1 MNAPDY
7 DDPAL
12 EMRWC
17 ADRRDEVGRY
27 LAAEGVDHG
36 QIGEWPAWHV
46 APCVSVWAVESRLK
60 PGWVGWWVVCGDLPT
75 DYVSAGEIKHPRE
88 VLQAISDKWRRYC
101 ESVRS
106 GAQPA
111 ELSIG
116 SARAIPLELIP
127 LLEAR
132 ATMLASWAQDDS
144 NWERPSPSPD
154 SA

>member
-1 MNAPDY
+1 MTAPDY
-7 DDPAL
+7 DDPEV
-12 EMRWC
+12 EMQWC

-27 LAAEGVDHG
+27 FAAEGVNHG
-36 QIGEWPAWHV
+36 QVGECPVWHV
-46 APCVSVWAVESRLK
+46 APHVSVWAVKSRLE

-75 DYVSAGEIKHPRE
+75 DYVSADEIKHPRE
-88 VLQAISDKWRRYC
+88 VLQAISDRWRRYC

-106 GAQPA
+106 GAKPA
-111 ELSIG
+111 ESSIG
-116 SARAIPLELIP
+116 SARTGPGDLLS

-132 ATMLASWAQDDS
+132 ATMLASWARDDS